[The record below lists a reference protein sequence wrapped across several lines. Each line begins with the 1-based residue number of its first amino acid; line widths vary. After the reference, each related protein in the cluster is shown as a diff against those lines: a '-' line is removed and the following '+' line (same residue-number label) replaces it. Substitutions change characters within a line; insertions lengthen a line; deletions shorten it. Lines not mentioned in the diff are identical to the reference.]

1 MFQIWESSSCGS
13 VNGWYLAGNRDS
25 ARPINSNTYP
35 NPHLGSIDH
44 SLLDHP
50 KIFLT
55 STCLGALLVG
65 MPLLSERLSAGIA
78 SCQHHSPSSGNAP
91 SHHLSHP
98 RNLVPEFQLA
108 EKILW
113 ELWEVTIKILRKW
126 LNPSLSYK
134 TPRIN
139 ASLPCSGCL
148 QNLDRRFERCHC
160 ESMSYISCISIKG
173 LGMWSVNLPRF
184 RNGERVSI
192 SVGTQSFWGK
202 IETTLHLR
210 FVCSRRIGRFM
221 WRGCYGSSQRIDRMI
236 RRDCWVTRNL

>member
-1 MFQIWESSSCGS
+1 MFQIWESSSRGS

-25 ARPINSNTYP
+25 ARPIGSGTYP

-44 SLLDHP
+44 SLFNHP

-55 STCLGALLVG
+55 STCLGGFLVG
-65 MPLLSERLSAGIA
+65 MPLLSERLSAEIA

-91 SHHLSHP
+91 SHHLSHS

-113 ELWEVTIKILRKW
+113 ELWEVPIKILRKW

-134 TPRIN
+134 TPRTN

-148 QNLDRRFERCHC
+148 QNLDRRFGRCHWGKV
-160 ESMSYISCISIKG
+160 SYISYISVKD
-173 LGMWSVNLPRF
+173 LDMWSVNLRSF
-184 RNGERVSI
+184 RNRKRVSI

-202 IETTLHLR
+202 IETTLHLK
-210 FVCSRRIGRFM
+210 FVRSRRIGKFI
-221 WRGCYGSSQRIDRMI
+221 WRGCYGSSQRIDRII
-236 RRDCWVTRNL
+236 RRDCWGYS